1 MMNMEIFW
9 KIGALLVLV
18 IFYSVYLGKMFLQKR
33 QGIQTDQM
41 GKKKEKS
48 ARKTIEIILK
58 ITTYSIIVV
67 EVVSILSGYSMLG
80 DHGKEQGLILG
91 LIGDGIFTLAV
102 LTMRD
107 SWRAGIAEQ
116 DKTEM
121 VTRGIYGW
129 SRNPAFLGFDLVYL
143 GILLMYM
150 NRVLILWTIAA
161 MIMMHLQILQEEK
174 YLPTVF
180 GEEYLDYKKKVFRYL
195 GRRH

>member
-1 MMNMEIFW
+1 MNMAIFW

-80 DHGKEQGLILG
+80 DYGKEQGLILG

-150 NRVLILWTIAA
+150 NWVLILWTIAA